1 MRSRAE
7 GVSGALTLSWRGSLY
22 TQLDLC
28 KRMWNI
34 LSLQLHVL
42 MLHYAKLLWVSGTHL
57 HNFVKKK
64 KKKKKKKDRSTLA
77 LQIYGKVSSWV
88 KYG

>member
-34 LSLQLHVL
+34 LSLQLHAL
-42 MLHYAKLLWVSGTHL
+42 TLHYAMLLWVSGTHL

-64 KKKKKKKDRSTLA
+64 KQKKRKRKKTCQHQHCRYTEKLVV
-77 LQIYGKVSSWV
+77 G
-88 KYG
+88 